1 MKKTISQA
9 EKRKNHA
16 LRLEQERIEREQ
28 ENKEHAEAAIR
39 QHKVVAVLQIER
51 PLSKK
56 EQRQLAKKQA
66 SEVQVSTMQKEH
78 QSYVDIGSSSK
89 TFEIQTQEDLLVK
102 STPDKSDYKEGIK
115 DFTSIEDRTKDL
127 SIEEDNAKII
137 ATDPIRLHG
146 LLPVVARL
154 EKELIGCKIILG
166 WSYISQDSIENFEL
180 RVQAP
185 KVEDGSI
192 AREGAG
198 DLAVPELPR
207 MLWCI
212 AREGTGNKDI
222 FINDYIGYLTEESLQ
237 DKINKVLEEKFE
249 TQEEYQKSDD
259 STNPSTHNR
268 SLHFQLNT
276 AWKEQHQAKVEK
288 IKAQEKQAEMEKR
301 INDRTKKLKSK
312 VTRDAI
318 QEYAMRDENI
328 VNGKIRTKHSMK

>member
-28 ENKEHAEAAIR
+28 ENKERAETAIR
-39 QHKVVAVLQIER
+39 QLKVVTELQIER

-78 QSYVDIGSSSK
+78 QSHVDIGSSSK
-89 TFEIQTQEDLLVK
+89 TFEIQAQEDILVK
-102 STPDKSDYKEGIK
+102 PTSDKCDYKEVIK
-115 DFTSIEDRTKDL
+115 DFTSIEDKIENL

-137 ATDPIRLHG
+137 AKDPIRLHG

-166 WSYISQDSIENFEL
+166 WSYISKDSIENFEL

-185 KVEDGSI
+185 KVEDDSI
-192 AREGAG
+192 AREGVVDSAI
-198 DLAVPELPR
+198 PELPR

-237 DKINKVLEEKFE
+237 DKINKILEEKFE
-249 TQEEYQKSDD
+249 KQEEHQKSDD

-268 SLHFQLNT
+268 SLHFQLST

-301 INDRTKKLKSK
+301 ISERTKKLKSK
-312 VTRDAI
+312 VTHDSI
-318 QEYAMRDENI
+318 QEYAMRDEDI
-328 VNGKIRTKHSMK
+328 VNGKIRTKNSMR